1 MARGTPATAAL
12 DKARVAYRL
21 HSYDYD
27 PEAASIGLQAAESL
41 GVAPP
46 RMFKTLMAQVQAAKG
61 PETVCALLP
70 SDAEMSLKK
79 LAALAGAK
87 SAAMLK
93 PDAAEKFSGYHVG
106 GISPLGQ
113 RKRARVF
120 ADDSLT
126 AFETVFLNGGQ
137 RGLQIEIAP
146 AELVRV
152 AGIAL
157 GDLKA

>member
-12 DKARVAYRL
+12 DRAGVAYRL
-21 HSYDYD
+21 HTYAYD
-27 PEAASIGLQAAESL
+27 PGAPSIGLQAAESL
-41 GVAPP
+41 GVPP
-46 RMFKTLMAQVQAAKG
+46 QRMFKTLMAQVQSAKG
-61 PETVCALLP
+61 AETVCALLQ

-79 LAALAGAK
+79 LATLAGAK

-113 RKRARVF
+113 RKRARAF
-120 ADDSLT
+120 ADDSLVI
-126 AFETVFLNGGQ
+126 FESIFLNGGQ

-146 AELVRV
+146 GDLVR
-152 AGIAL
+152 ALGLTL